1 MCLIAITFC
10 FECPKLD
17 LNIFTVSVVSHF
29 ALLFV
34 NMSRTLSVIVL
45 CSRAFYGDSRELSSI
60 APFEDV
66 KVM

>member
-17 LNIFTVSVVSHF
+17 FFFTVSVVSHF

-34 NMSRTLSVIVL
+34 NMSRTLSVIVR